1 MRRKSEAGQALA
13 VTVVAMVAL
22 IGFAGLGVDM
32 GMLRYEKRLQQ
43 SAADA
48 AAIAGANDLAFHY
61 SARCEA
67 GRKMPLQRMVS
78 RITVAV
84 H

>member
-1 MRRKSEAGQALA
+1 MRRNSEAGQALA
-13 VTVVAMVAL
+13 ITIVVMVAL

-48 AAIAGANDLAFHY
+48 AAIAGANDVAFP
-61 SARCEA
+61 S
-67 GRKMPLQRMVS
+67 GRN
-78 RITVAV
+78 
-84 H
+84 